1 MKDSAAVR
9 KQSVGRILLVEDN
22 LDGIL
27 VRQCLLEEIGCFVVT
42 ARSGCD
48 ALAKFESEDAFDLVI
63 TDFKM
68 PEMGGAELVR
78 QLRAK
83 GFVGPIILVSGFA
96 ETLDLRKE
104 VPGATLVIQKSS
116 NEALHLTRAVKKL
129 LTPKKPAGS
138 APGKSIAVQAG
149 GK

>member
-1 MKDSAAVR
+1 MKDSAVVR
-9 KQSVGRILLVEDN
+9 KQSAARILLVEDN

-68 PEMGGAELVR
+68 PGMGGAELVLR
-78 QLRAK
+78 LRAK
-83 GFVGPIILVSGFA
+83 GFVRPIILISGFA

-116 NEALHLTRAVKKL
+116 NEAANLTRAVKKL
-129 LTPKKPAGS
+129 LIPKKPMSSAGEKRRS
-138 APGKSIAVQAG
+138 SG
-149 GK
+149 GR